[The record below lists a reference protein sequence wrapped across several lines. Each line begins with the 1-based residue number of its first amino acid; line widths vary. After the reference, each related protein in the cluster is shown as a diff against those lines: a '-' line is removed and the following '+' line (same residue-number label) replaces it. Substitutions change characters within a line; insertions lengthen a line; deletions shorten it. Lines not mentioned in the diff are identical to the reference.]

1 MSSLTEMPFRARLS
15 PVVVG
20 GACCQVEA
28 LTCWGWRRPHL
39 PAIHGLYSNVVALM
53 AKLPIIFPHGDDEK
67 WIHIWWNSICTVSG
81 IITRLIT
88 ITNHEIKYYGMHTM
102 QGAPRSVSQFC
113 TNVCLCACVRRGVFC
128 QCAQCFHPNFSPK
141 LQNSGWVAWMR

>member
-1 MSSLTEMPFRARLS
+1 MMHPTPGWILMQRQHRCQMSNAIVRSYAPLGTSRGSLVPHLTKSRVRLEFQLLNIISPQTISILSSLTEMPFRARLS

-53 AKLPIIFPHGDDEK
+53 AKLPLPTRRRWKMDPYLMEFDRHII
-67 WIHIWWNSICTVSG
+67 SALYQVSSLG
-81 IITRLIT
+81 
-88 ITNHEIKYYGMHTM
+88 
-102 QGAPRSVSQFC
+102 
-113 TNVCLCACVRRGVFC
+113 
-128 QCAQCFHPNFSPK
+128 
-141 LQNSGWVAWMR
+141 